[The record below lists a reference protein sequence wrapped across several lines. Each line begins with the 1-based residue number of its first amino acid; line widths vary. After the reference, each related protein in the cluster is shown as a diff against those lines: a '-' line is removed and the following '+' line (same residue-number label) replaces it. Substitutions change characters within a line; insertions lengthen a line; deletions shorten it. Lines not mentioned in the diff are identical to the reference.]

1 MAAARNG
8 LALAMLGFGSFAI
21 GTDSH
26 IVIGMLDRVAHG
38 LAVTGP
44 EAGQLVTMFS
54 LTYALSA
61 PFSGWLLG
69 AVDRR
74 HALVL
79 AFGVFVV
86 GNLVCGI
93 AGGYAVMAL
102 GRCLSAIGAGMFT
115 PLAFA
120 IATDLVRPERRG
132 VALSIVFGGMTVALA
147 FGVPAGLWVVQFVDW
162 HWVFLCIA
170 ALSTIMAVLLMGLL
184 PRLPQPARTT
194 LHERLRPAA
203 NPRVLAALIMAFLV
217 VLSEFTLYAYIGIVF
232 AQERA
237 AILPAVLMGFGLGT
251 ILGNVVVGVVTDHF
265 GPRRILIGAVVVQT
279 MLLPSIVLAR
289 DVPGLP
295 IAIAFA
301 WGIVSYMYLVPIQ
314 HRLVELSR
322 DAGPMTLSLNSSA
335 MYLGISGGG
344 AVGGALLAVAGVSGL
359 AVGAAIIGAV
369 ALTIILRRF

>member
-1 MAAARNG
+1 MLADFG
-8 LALAMLGFGSFAI
+8 LTPL
-21 GTDSH
+21 D
-26 IVIGMLDRVAHG
+26 VEQMLDTYPRWAQQ
-38 LAVTGP
+38 LA
-44 EAGQLVTMFS
+44 E
-54 LTYALSA
+54 
-61 PFSGWLLG
+61 
-69 AVDRR
+69 
-74 HALVL
+74 
-79 AFGVFVV
+79 
-86 GNLVCGI
+86 
-93 AGGYAVMAL
+93 MA
-102 GRCLSAIGAGMFT
+102 
-115 PLAFA
+115 
-120 IATDLVRPERRG
+120 ERRG